1 MITKIYNIKSLIT
14 YDKSV
19 EDVIS
24 KNIDTILIKDDK
36 IYSID
41 YSRNDIKVDKEIDA
55 NNSVITPGFI
65 DSHTHLIFSSN
76 RADDFNRR
84 ISGDTYL
91 EIAKSGGGIKSSI
104 DSIRESSKD
113 EILNKCKNQI
123 NYFLRNGTTTV
134 EAKSGYGLT
143 LKDEIKS
150 LEIIKELN
158 DLTDID
164 LIPTFMGAHDFPL
177 EYQNNKDRTSN

>member
-14 YDKSV
+14 YDKSI

-104 DSIRESSKD
+104 DSIR
-113 EILNKCKNQI
+113 
-123 NYFLRNGTTTV
+123 
-134 EAKSGYGLT
+134 
-143 LKDEIKS
+143 
-150 LEIIKELN
+150 
-158 DLTDID
+158 
-164 LIPTFMGAHDFPL
+164 
-177 EYQNNKDRTSN
+177 